1 MFLSFVLFS
10 KNLRFVYISN
20 VIRDMKVLKRR
31 KKCTFLFDRGNT
43 ANKNSEMIN
52 QCFSTR
58 IMISESSSKATLPE
72 NMLHPFVITQNVNTL

>member
-1 MFLSFVLFS
+1 MPLFWFVCIIWFLKMFLSFVLFS

-20 VIRDMKVLKRR
+20 AIRDMKVLKRR
-31 KKCTFLFDRGNT
+31 KKCTFLFNRGNT

-58 IMISESSSKATLPE
+58 IMIL
-72 NMLHPFVITQNVNTL
+72 